1 MKRLVVAS
9 ENVDSLFSAFKE
21 IVSIDDISSKIQ
33 EIYTAWNEA
42 KENNQQ
48 LDGEDYL
55 SIEDWFDSYYSSVI
69 ADCIKD
75 ARDDYEFNEKYDN
88 LTTSEEEEL
97 EERVD
102 NFVVENKSTIIS
114 TIENTD
120 TEIEEI

>member
-1 MKRLVVAS
+1 MKRLVIAS
-9 ENVDSLFSAFKE
+9 ENVDNLFSAFKE
-21 IVSIDDISSKIQ
+21 IVSVDDIASKIQ
-33 EIYTAWNEA
+33 EVYTAWDEA

-48 LDGEDYL
+48 LNGENYL

-75 ARDDYEFNEKYDN
+75 AKDDYEFNEKYNN

-102 NFVVENKSTIIS
+102 NFIVENKSTIIS
-114 TIENTD
+114 TIENINIE
-120 TEIEEI
+120 TEEM